1 MGLRSRMAW
10 PFHKLQRGWR
20 RVPGTIRAPFHVVA
34 RTIQLY
40 VDDACSTYA
49 AAIAYYSIF
58 ALVPLALVIL
68 SVFGLVVDQQ
78 RIVNMV
84 FDQLPLKD
92 TASVRENVEA
102 IVNRA
107 HQISL
112 AGLSFGLVALIWSAS
127 GIFTAVRN
135 GLNATQRRRRARP
148 YWRSKL
154 LDITLIPCLGLL
166 ILVSVG
172 LTAGAQILI
181 DGFGSLGPL
190 NLDKNIP
197 LRATSYALPLI
208 VSFVS
213 FSLLY
218 RYVPASRP
226 AWTEALTGAALA
238 SILFELVK
246 NLYAVIFSLTSFSKD
261 TAIYAGFGTA
271 LGFLLWLFIDA
282 SVLLLGAEFGRA
294 VRLTRRGLAI
304 EPDERAASVASPARP
319 ASKSPV

>member
-1 MGLRSRMAW
+1 VGFRKRAGW
-10 PFHKLQRGWR
+10 PFHMLRLGWR
-20 RVPGTIRAPFHVVA
+20 HLPGPVRAPFHVAA

-40 VDDACSTYA
+40 VDDSCSTYA

-68 SVFGLVVDQQ
+68 SIVGLVVQQQ

-92 TASVRENVEA
+92 TAAVRQNVEA
-102 IVNRA
+102 IVSRA
-107 HQISL
+107 HQISV
-112 AGLSFGLVALIWSAS
+112 AGLSFGLVALVWSAS

-135 GLNATQRRRRARP
+135 GLNATRRRRRGRP

-197 LRATSYALPLI
+197 LRTTSYALPLM

-213 FSLLY
+213 FALLY
-218 RYVPASRP
+218 RFVPASRP
-226 AWTEALTGAALA
+226 SWGEACTGAALA
-238 SILFELVK
+238 SALFELVK

-294 VRLTRRGLAI
+294 VKLARRGLVI
-304 EPDERAASVASPARP
+304 EPEDRAAAVTPTRP
-319 ASKSPV
+319 PSKSTV